1 MKQSSA
7 IILVLVAI
15 STAAALILY
24 NTKEG
29 FWDLPSRTARVE
41 KVYTNDNVDFWQVPN
56 FQGNLTPRMSG
67 DATYGAHMRTNLPS
81 YGKLAVPSHP
91 LGDDVNI
98 PSQGFES
105 TQAPDGAPKRQQ
117 TITYD
122 RYIFANKKSRLR
134 GMADPI
140 RGDLAIVP
148 MSGNWYAP
156 SVQPNIDLHAGSLN
170 VMGGSSNE
178 NSHKVARL
186 IYETSGGANSA
197 IGGIDITARNEFTN
211 ATTSPINGLNDV
223 IVTAFP

>member
-15 STAAALILY
+15 STAALILY

-29 FWDLPSRTARVE
+29 FWDLPSRCSRVE

-67 DATYGAHMRTNLPS
+67 DATYGARMRTNLPS

-91 LGDDVNI
+91 LGDDDDVNI
-98 PSQGFES
+98 PSEGFGPS
-105 TQAPDGAPKRQQ
+105 SGPKRKQ

-140 RGDLAIVP
+140 RGDLAIIP
-148 MSGNWYAP
+148 MSGNWFAP
-156 SVQPNIDLHAGSLN
+156 SVHPNIDLHAGSLN
-170 VMGGSSNE
+170 VMGGSDNE

-197 IGGIDITARNEFTN
+197 IGGIDISQRNT
-211 ATTSPINGLNDV
+211 ATTQMSSGGGGNDNV

>member
-15 STAAALILY
+15 STAAVLILY

-67 DATYGAHMRTNLPS
+67 DATYGAHMRTNLPT

-91 LGDDVNI
+91 LGDDVNV

-105 TQAPDGAPKRQQ
+105 TPSASAPEGGAPKRQQ

-140 RGDLAIVP
+140 RGDLAIIP
-148 MSGNWYAP
+148 MSGNWFSP
-156 SVQPNIDLHAGSLN
+156 SVHPNVDLHAGGLN
-170 VMGGSSNE
+170 VMGGTNNE
-178 NSHKVARL
+178 NSHKVAKL
-186 IYETSGGANSA
+186 IYETGGGANSA
-197 IGGIDITARNEFTN
+197 IGGIDISN
-211 ATTSPINGLNDV
+211 AHNDV
-223 IVTAFP
+223 TVTAFP

>member
-15 STAAALILY
+15 STAALIIY

-29 FWDLPSRTARVE
+29 FWDLPARTARIE
-41 KVYTNDNVDFWQVPN
+41 KVHTNDNVDYWQVPN

-91 LGDDVNI
+91 LGDENVNV
-98 PSQGFES
+98 PSEGFGG
-105 TQAPDGAPKRQQ
+105 DGPKRKQ
-117 TITYD
+117 TMTYD

-140 RGDLAIVP
+140 RGDLAIIP
-148 MSGNWYAP
+148 MSGNWFAP
-156 SVQPNIDLHAGSLN
+156 SVHPNVDLHAGSLN
-170 VMGGSSNE
+170 VMGGSNNE

-197 IGGIDITARNEFTN
+197 IGGIDISQRNGF
-211 ATTSPINGLNDV
+211 AQTTTTKMSTGGNDV